1 MVACASQQFDAVD
14 GVLHLGY
21 SAMSRKVAEVGSGSV
36 GDGEFGQLTS
46 TGKLMTDMRLH
57 WKSTYKAPVNVQIQL
72 TRARRTMQIMSG
84 NFAYIRERFTGV
96 VGIDSGTPILA
107 PDPTT
112 DPLWDSEFG
121 GGIGGDGSVGYRTS
135 TPLSSCILFT
145 ALVPVGQ
152 SIDVRF
158 RATIFTQLPWG
169 GATPNS
175 AYGYTTYLSAVA
187 YPENI

>member
-1 MVACASQQFDAVD
+1 MVACASEQFDAVD

-21 SAMSRKVAEVGSGSV
+21 SAMARKVAEAGAASV

-57 WKSTYKAPVNVQIQL
+57 WKSTYKCPVNVQITL

-84 NFAYIRERFTGV
+84 NFAYIRERFTSAA
-96 VGIDSGTPILA
+96 GIDSGTPILA
-107 PDPTT
+107 PEPTT
-112 DPLWDSEFG
+112 DPFWDSEFG

-135 TPLSSCILFT
+135 TPLSSCVLFT
-145 ALVPVGQ
+145 QLIPVGQ

-158 RATIFTQLPWG
+158 RATIFTQTPWG
-169 GATPNS
+169 GGSPNT
-175 AYGYTTYLSAVA
+175 AQGYTTYLSAIA
-187 YPENI
+187 FPENL